1 MTSPLINYFFTILNM
16 SYTACFVVGAVL
28 LARLL
33 LNWLHAPKI
42 FSYALWAVVLFRLL
56 CPISFESA
64 LSPLP
69 SAEVISPQVV
79 EQRLPQIHSGIA
91 LIDEPLNAHW
101 QNSYYEGV
109 TQPASQMQHW
119 AGLAAGVWLAGAALL
134 LGQSLLALRRLH
146 RQLRQAKPL
155 PAAGSNVWQLDG
167 LPTAFVLGLWRPR
180 IYLPAGLS
188 DTERQYILLH
198 EQAHLRRGD
207 HLLKLLAFAAL
218 LLHWFNPLV
227 WLAFR
232 LGVQDMEMA
241 CDEAVLRRLS
251 PKAGPEYSAA
261 LLHLANSGRPQAMAP
276 LAFSEGDVKSRIKNA
291 LSYRKPALWIILVCL
306 LLVATLLFLLW
317 GNPNKQSF
325 TVEELSENFIEQRV
339 NELQLA
345 VSDREITRL
354 EQLAQFDDLLEGTPL
369 QIWALEYRL
378 KIVDINKIN
387 LMDYLEKDGWIVESV
402 NLGRHLLVIG
412 QVNDEPKLLGQLD
425 LLQANDSL
433 SALESNT
440 RQLLEQQELLPQE
453 TYPGNHA
460 VVQFSLSDGEICQLL
475 LSQPARQGADGI
487 WCVERWLQGNG
498 NLYYVY
504 PEADVSAREYY
515 AALQAQCDE
524 GHQPWLLEPL
534 EVAAEYIRQ
543 DLSQNS
549 VGLEQLTL
557 LENASL
563 DDFYNLPN
571 N

>member
-79 EQRLPQIHSGIA
+79 EQRVPQIHSGIA

-134 LGQSLLALRRLH
+134 LGQSLLAWRRLRH
-146 RQLRQAKPL
+146 SLRQAEPL
-155 PAAGSNVWQLDG
+155 PTVGGRVWQAAG

-251 PKAGPEYSAA
+251 PKDGPEYSAA
-261 LLHLANSGRPQAMAP
+261 LLHLANSGKPQAIAP

-291 LSYRKPALWIILVCL
+291 LSYRKPTLWIILVCL

-325 TVEELSENFIEQRV
+325 TVEELSENFIKQRID
-339 NELQLA
+339 ELQFA
-345 VSDREITRL
+345 IDDRDISRL
-354 EQLAQFDDLLEGTPL
+354 EQLVQFDDLLEGTL
-369 QIWALEYRL
+369 VQIWALEYRL
-378 KIVDINKIN
+378 KPADINQVN
-387 LMDYLEKDGWIVESV
+387 LIDYLEDEGWIIESDD
-402 NLGRHLLVIG
+402 LGRHLLVILQAKNG
-412 QVNDEPKLLGQLD
+412 PQLLGQLD
-425 LLQANDSL
+425 LLQPTNSL
-433 SALESNT
+433 PALESNT
-440 RQLLEQQELLPQE
+440 RQLLERQELLPPE
-453 TYPGNHA
+453 TYPGPHA
-460 VVQFSLSDGEICQLL
+460 VVQFPLSDGDTYQML

-515 AALQAQCDE
+515 ADLQAQCDE

-534 EVAAEYIRQ
+534 EVATEYIRQ

-549 VGLEQLTL
+549 VSLEQLTL

>member
-79 EQRLPQIHSGIA
+79 EQRVPQIHSGIA

-134 LGQSLLALRRLH
+134 LGQSLLAWRRLRH
-146 RQLRQAKPL
+146 SLRQAEPL
-155 PAAGSNVWQLDG
+155 PTVGGRVWQAAG

-251 PKAGPEYSAA
+251 PKDGPEYSAA
-261 LLHLANSGRPQAMAP
+261 LLHLANSGKPQAIAP

-354 EQLAQFDDLLEGTPL
+354 EQLAQFDDLLEGTL
-369 QIWALEYRL
+369 VQIWALEYRL
-378 KIVDINKIN
+378 KPADINQVN
-387 LMDYLEKDGWIVESV
+387 LIDYLEDEGWIIESDD
-402 NLGRHLLVIG
+402 LGRHLLVILQAKNG
-412 QVNDEPKLLGQLD
+412 PQLLGQLD
-425 LLQANDSL
+425 LLQPTNSL
-433 SALESNT
+433 PALESNT
-440 RQLLEQQELLPQE
+440 RQLLERQELLPPE
-453 TYPGNHA
+453 TYPGPHA
-460 VVQFSLSDGEICQLL
+460 VVQFPLSDGDTYQML

-543 DLSQNS
+543 DLAQNS

>member
-79 EQRLPQIHSGIA
+79 EQRVPQIHSGIA

-134 LGQSLLALRRLH
+134 LGQSLLAWRRLRH
-146 RQLRQAKPL
+146 SLRQAEPL
-155 PAAGSNVWQLDG
+155 PTVGGRVWQAAG

-251 PKAGPEYSAA
+251 PKDGPEYSAA
-261 LLHLANSGRPQAMAP
+261 LLHLANSGKPQAIAP

-325 TVEELSENFIEQRV
+325 TVEELSENFIKQRID
-339 NELQLA
+339 ELQFA
-345 VSDREITRL
+345 IDDRDISRL
-354 EQLAQFDDLLEGTPL
+354 EQLVQFDDLLEGTL
-369 QIWALEYRL
+369 VQIWALEYRL
-378 KIVDINKIN
+378 KPADINQVN
-387 LMDYLEKDGWIVESV
+387 LIDYLEDEGWIIESDD
-402 NLGRHLLVIG
+402 LGRHLLVILQAKNG
-412 QVNDEPKLLGQLD
+412 PQLLGQLD
-425 LLQANDSL
+425 LLQPTNSL
-433 SALESNT
+433 PALESNT
-440 RQLLEQQELLPQE
+440 RQLLERQELLPPE
-453 TYPGNHA
+453 TYPGPHA
-460 VVQFSLSDGEICQLL
+460 VVQFPLSDGDTYQML

-504 PEADVSAREYY
+504 PETEVSAREYY
-515 AALQAQCDE
+515 ADLQAQCDE

-534 EVAAEYIRQ
+534 EVATEYIRQ

-549 VGLEQLTL
+549 VSLEQLTL

>member
-79 EQRLPQIHSGIA
+79 EQRVPQIHSGIA

-134 LGQSLLALRRLH
+134 LGQSLLAWRRLRH
-146 RQLRQAKPL
+146 SLRQAEPL
-155 PAAGSNVWQLDG
+155 PTVGGRVWQAAG

-261 LLHLANSGRPQAMAP
+261 LLHLANSGKPQAIAP

-325 TVEELSENFIEQRV
+325 TVEELSENFIKQRID
-339 NELQLA
+339 ELQFA
-345 VSDREITRL
+345 IDDRDISRL
-354 EQLAQFDDLLEGTPL
+354 EQLVQFDDLLEGTL
-369 QIWALEYRL
+369 VQIWALEYRL
-378 KIVDINKIN
+378 KPADINQVN
-387 LMDYLEKDGWIVESV
+387 LIDYLEDEGWIIESDD
-402 NLGRHLLVIG
+402 LGRHLLVILQAKNG
-412 QVNDEPKLLGQLD
+412 PQLLGQLD
-425 LLQANDSL
+425 LLQPTNSL
-433 SALESNT
+433 PALESNT
-440 RQLLEQQELLPQE
+440 RQLLERQELLPPE
-453 TYPGNHA
+453 TYPGPHA
-460 VVQFSLSDGEICQLL
+460 VVQFPLSDGDTYQML

-504 PEADVSAREYY
+504 PETEVSAREYY
-515 AALQAQCDE
+515 ADLQAQCDE

-543 DLSQNS
+543 DLAQNS

-557 LENASL
+557 LENAGL

>member
-69 SAEVISPQVV
+69 SAEVISPQVA
-79 EQRLPQIHSGIA
+79 EQRVPQIHSGIA

-101 QNSYYEGV
+101 QNSYYEGI

-134 LGQSLLALRRLH
+134 LGQSLLALRRLRH
-146 RQLRQAKPL
+146 SLRQAEPL
-155 PAAGSNVWQLDG
+155 PTVGGRVWQAAG

-251 PKAGPEYSAA
+251 PKDGPEYSAA
-261 LLHLANSGRPQAMAP
+261 LLHLANSGKPQAIAP

-325 TVEELSENFIEQRV
+325 TVEELSENFIKQRID
-339 NELQLA
+339 ELQFA
-345 VSDREITRL
+345 IDDRDISRL
-354 EQLAQFDDLLEGTPL
+354 EQLVQFDDLLEGTL
-369 QIWALEYRL
+369 VQIWALEYRL
-378 KIVDINKIN
+378 KPADINQVN
-387 LMDYLEKDGWIVESV
+387 LIDYSEDEGWIIESDD
-402 NLGRHLLVIG
+402 LGRHLLVILQAKNG
-412 QVNDEPKLLGQLD
+412 PQLLGQLD
-425 LLQANDSL
+425 LLQPTNSL
-433 SALESNT
+433 PALESNT
-440 RQLLEQQELLPQE
+440 RQLLERQELLPPE
-453 TYPGNHA
+453 TYPGPHA
-460 VVQFSLSDGEICQLL
+460 VVQFPLSDGDTYQML

-504 PEADVSAREYY
+504 PETEVSAREYY
-515 AALQAQCDE
+515 ADLQAQCDE

-543 DLSQNS
+543 DLAQNS

>member
-79 EQRLPQIHSGIA
+79 EQRVPQIHSGIA

-134 LGQSLLALRRLH
+134 LGQSLLAWRRLRH
-146 RQLRQAKPL
+146 SLRQAEPL
-155 PAAGSNVWQLDG
+155 PTVGGRVWQAAG

-251 PKAGPEYSAA
+251 PKDGPEYSAA
-261 LLHLANSGRPQAMAP
+261 LLHLANSGRPQAIAP

-325 TVEELSENFIEQRV
+325 TVEELSENFIKQRID
-339 NELQLA
+339 ELQFA
-345 VSDREITRL
+345 IDDRDISRL
-354 EQLAQFDDLLEGTPL
+354 EQLVQFDDLLEGTL
-369 QIWALEYRL
+369 VQIWALEYRL
-378 KIVDINKIN
+378 KPADINQVN
-387 LMDYLEKDGWIVESV
+387 LIDYLEDEGWIIESDD
-402 NLGRHLLVIG
+402 LGRHLLVILQAKNG
-412 QVNDEPKLLGQLD
+412 PQLLGQLD
-425 LLQANDSL
+425 LLQPTNSL
-433 SALESNT
+433 PALESNT
-440 RQLLEQQELLPQE
+440 RQLLERQELLPPE
-453 TYPGNHA
+453 TYPGPHA
-460 VVQFSLSDGEICQLL
+460 VVQFPLSDGDTYQML

-504 PEADVSAREYY
+504 PEAEVSAREYY
-515 AALQAQCDE
+515 ADLQAQCDE

-543 DLSQNS
+543 DLAQNS
-549 VGLEQLTL
+549 VSLEQLTL

>member
-69 SAEVISPQVV
+69 STEIISPQIV
-79 EQRLPQIHSGIA
+79 EEVRPQIHSGFTA
-91 LIDEPLNAHW
+91 IDQPLNAYW
-101 QNSYYEGV
+101 QANYYEGV
-109 TQPASQMQHW
+109 SRPASQMQHW
-119 AGLAAGVWLAGAALL
+119 AGLAAIVWLAGAALL

-198 EQAHLRRGD
+198 EQAHLRRVD

-291 LSYRKPALWIILVCL
+291 LSYHKPALWIILVCL

-325 TVEELSENFIEQRV
+325 TVEELSENFIKQRID
-339 NELQLA
+339 ELQFA
-345 VSDREITRL
+345 IDDRDISRL
-354 EQLAQFDDLLEGTPL
+354 EQLVQFDDLLEGTL
-369 QIWALEYRL
+369 VQIWALEYRL
-378 KIVDINKIN
+378 KPADINQVN
-387 LMDYLEKDGWIVESV
+387 LIDYLEDEGWIIESDD
-402 NLGRHLLVIG
+402 LGRHLLVILQAKNG
-412 QVNDEPKLLGQLD
+412 PQLLGQLD
-425 LLQANDSL
+425 LLQPTNSL
-433 SALESNT
+433 PALESNT
-440 RQLLEQQELLPQE
+440 RQLLERQELLPPE
-453 TYPGNHA
+453 TYPGPHA
-460 VVQFSLSDGEICQLL
+460 VVQFPLSDGDTYQML

-504 PEADVSAREYY
+504 PETEVSAREYY
-515 AALQAQCDE
+515 ADLQAQCDE

-543 DLSQNS
+543 DLAQNS

-557 LENASL
+557 LENASM

>member
-33 LNWLHAPKI
+33 LNWLHTPKI

-79 EQRLPQIHSGIA
+79 EQRVPQIHSGIA

-134 LGQSLLALRRLH
+134 LGQSLLAWRRLRH
-146 RQLRQAKPL
+146 SLRQAEPL
-155 PAAGSNVWQLDG
+155 PTVGGRVWQAEG

-251 PKAGPEYSAA
+251 PKDGPEYSAA
-261 LLHLANSGRPQAMAP
+261 LLHLANSGKPQAIAP

-317 GNPNKQSF
+317 VNPNKQSF

-433 SALESNT
+433 PALESNT
-440 RQLLEQQELLPQE
+440 RQLLEQQELLPPE
-453 TYPGNHA
+453 TYPGPHA
-460 VVQFSLSDGEICQLL
+460 VVQFPLSDGDTYQML

-504 PEADVSAREYY
+504 PETEVSAREYY
-515 AALQAQCDE
+515 ADLQAQCDE

-543 DLSQNS
+543 DLAQNS

>member
-1 MTSPLINYFFTILNM
+1 M
-16 SYTACFVVGAVL
+16 
-28 LARLL
+28 
-33 LNWLHAPKI
+33 
-42 FSYALWAVVLFRLL
+42 
-56 CPISFESA
+56 
-64 LSPLP
+64 
-69 SAEVISPQVV
+69 
-79 EQRLPQIHSGIA
+79 PQIHYGIA

-119 AGLAAGVWLAGAALL
+119 AGLAAGVWLTGAALL

-198 EQAHLRRGD
+198 ERAHLRRGD

-251 PKAGPEYSAA
+251 PKDGPKYSAA
-261 LLHLANSGRPQAMAP
+261 LLHLANSGKPQAMAP

-378 KIVDINKIN
+378 KPADINQVN
-387 LMDYLEKDGWIVESV
+387 LIDYLEDEGWIIESDD
-402 NLGRHLLVIG
+402 LGRHLLVILQAKNG
-412 QVNDEPKLLGQLD
+412 PQLLGQLD
-425 LLQANDSL
+425 LLQPTNSL
-433 SALESNT
+433 PALESNT
-440 RQLLEQQELLPQE
+440 RQLLERQELLPPE
-453 TYPGNHA
+453 TYPGPHA
-460 VVQFSLSDGEICQLL
+460 VVQFPLSDGDTYQML

-515 AALQAQCDE
+515 ADLQAQCDE

-543 DLSQNS
+543 DLAQNS